1 LSDSIFSKA
10 RFSLKSLLIAM
21 VVVAAMCWFVD
32 RYISDR
38 AHFKILETDLH
49 VEGEYVSGAISFRC
63 SRWDENGSIQ
73 FSNAVLYV
81 RELSGT
87 RLADLKVADEFY
99 VRYRYRDFG
108 PIAKQDRRV
117 IFLVRELG
125 LPKEE
130 ETRKWVHMEEWTE
143 IYVSRMS
150 EESP

>member
-1 LSDSIFSKA
+1 MSDSIFSKA

-63 SRWDENGSIQ
+63 SRWDENGSIS
-73 FSNAVLYV
+73 FSNTVLYV
-81 RELSGT
+81 KELSVT
-87 RLADLKVADEFY
+87 RLADLKVADEFT

-143 IYVSRMS
+143 IYVSRKI